1 MNDYSALVSVIVAQC
16 GAILLALVSGFFA
29 LLKWRKDRQIASI
42 DTVVSATIEQMT
54 SNSTIMANYNDL
66 VQTMMERDKRFVQ
79 MNYEIEVLKS
89 GLEDS
94 RKRIEVLE
102 KTLEIEV
109 RLKNDALRRITELE
123 ASLDAEI
130 RRRFLEIDKRDR
142 EIYRL
147 QSELEALQRQVL
159 QEQPA

>member
-1 MNDYSALVSVIVAQC
+1 MNDYSALVSVIIAQC
-16 GAILLALVSGFFA
+16 GAILLAAISGLLTFFR
-29 LLKWRKDRQIASI
+29 WRKDRQISNI

-94 RKRIEVLE
+94 RKRIETLE
-102 KTLEIEV
+102 KTLEVEIK
-109 RLKNDALRRITELE
+109 LKNDALKRVTELE
-123 ASLDAEI
+123 AALETEA

-142 EIYRL
+142 EIHRL
-147 QSELEALQRQVL
+147 QTELDKAQQGL
-159 QEQPA
+159 QERQS